1 MRSFWFSLFCFALL
15 ILLVIGLSIR
25 ASAAQTNWPSYH
37 APIQGESKTETKTER
52 KAELRGN
59 RLVELVRQRGNTNA
73 VWREGRTFPL
83 MFSDNRK
90 AAKQGVK

>member
-1 MRSFWFSLFCFALL
+1 MKASWFSLACFILL
-15 ILLVIGLSIR
+15 VLLVIGLSIR

-37 APIQGESKTETKTER
+37 APIQTETKAER

-59 RLVELVRQRGNTNA
+59 KLVELVRERDGTNE

-83 MFSDNRK
+83 MFSANLKKRGSTK
-90 AAKQGVK
+90 